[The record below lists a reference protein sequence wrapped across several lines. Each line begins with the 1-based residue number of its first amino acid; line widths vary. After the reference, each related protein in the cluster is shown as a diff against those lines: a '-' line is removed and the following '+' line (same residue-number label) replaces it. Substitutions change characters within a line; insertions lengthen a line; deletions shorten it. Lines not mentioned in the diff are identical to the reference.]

1 MALQESFGG
10 PSVSPV
16 RNDGNPMNSKNLS
29 GDGCRS
35 PSVTYYTLPGLVA
48 VAMTDQGVY
57 PSPHNLLF
65 INKLHRLVTA

>member
-1 MALQESFGG
+1 
-10 PSVSPV
+10 
-16 RNDGNPMNSKNLS
+16 MNSKNLS